1 MRLITV
7 AFNVVA
13 RYPGKVFQ
21 PYVGVGAGAFY
32 FNSSGQISGRQVVPG
47 LNAQAGVK
55 VFLTDELGFFVE
67 GKYNYATIN
76 ELDPTF
82 GLSGVYSAYS
92 GVAGIA
98 YHF

>member
-13 RYPGKVFQ
+13 RYPGKILQ

-32 FNSSGQISGRQVVPG
+32 FKSSGQIAGSQVVPG
-47 LNAQAGVK
+47 LNAAAGLK
-55 VFLTDELGFFVE
+55 ILATEEWGFFLE
-67 GKYNYATIN
+67 GKYNLAEISN
-76 ELDPTF
+76 LDPTF
-82 GLSGVYSAYS
+82 GLSGDYSAFS
-92 GVAGIA
+92 GVAGLA